1 MDETIYGFT
10 FEDALTDALDAL
22 AISMKGTSEVVA
34 AISVLD
40 RQLVMM
46 LRAENPCPQ
55 VALDRVHGAR
65 EILGRLRR
73 LILAGD
79 TSTPRCH
86 AVSQGH
92 GAPG

>member
-1 MDETIYGFT
+1 MNETTYGYT
-10 FEDALTDALDAL
+10 FEDALADALDAL
-22 AISMKGTSEVVA
+22 AISMKGTTEVIA

-46 LRAENPCPQ
+46 LRAETPCSQ

-73 LILAGD
+73 LIVAGD
-79 TSTPRCH
+79 ALPRPCQ
-86 AVSQGH
+86 AVS
-92 GAPG
+92 